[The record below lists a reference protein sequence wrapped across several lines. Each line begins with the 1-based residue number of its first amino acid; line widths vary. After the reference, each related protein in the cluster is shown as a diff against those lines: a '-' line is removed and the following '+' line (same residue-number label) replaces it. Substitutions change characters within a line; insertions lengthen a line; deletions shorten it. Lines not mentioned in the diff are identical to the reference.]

1 MKVTLAIPL
10 FLATAALAAPVTEP
24 ALDPIDIEAIAD
36 LETRQFS
43 SGTTSNEFTSGGCR
57 DVIFFFARGSTEAG
71 NMVC

>member
-1 MKVTLAIPL
+1 MKFTLAIPL
-10 FLATAALAAPVTEP
+10 FLATTSLAAPFAEP
-24 ALDPIDIEAIAD
+24 ALEPVDIEAIAD

-57 DVIFFFARGSTEAG
+57 DVIFFFARGSTETG